1 MPIKWNLRM
10 VMAQRG
16 IWSGSDLQRLLE
28 QKAGVRLS
36 SAGISRLLREQQA
49 EIKLRLLDGLC
60 IVLDC
65 QPEELMILHKEE
77 KTADKVLKNK

>member
-28 QKAGVRLS
+28 QKAGIRLS
-36 SAGISRLLREQQA
+36 SRE
-49 EIKLRLLDGLC
+49 
-60 IVLDC
+60 
-65 QPEELMILHKEE
+65 
-77 KTADKVLKNK
+77 